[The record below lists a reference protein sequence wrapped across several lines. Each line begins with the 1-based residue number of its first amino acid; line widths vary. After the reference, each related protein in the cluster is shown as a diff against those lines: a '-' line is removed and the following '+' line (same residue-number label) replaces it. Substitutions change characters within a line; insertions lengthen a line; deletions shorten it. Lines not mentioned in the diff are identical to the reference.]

1 MPLRIFLLV
10 KALFLMLMAKIFN
23 KQNIFLLLLIGMVV
37 MARLIPFDK
46 SYNQYFNLSG
56 FIDWGI
62 AVIFLLYGLKLNLKE
77 VVKDI
82 SNWKLHLLIQSGT
95 FILFPLLVLMF
106 YPLVKGSEYYE
117 IWLSIFFLAALPSTV
132 SSSVVMVSIAKGNVT
147 SAIFNASI
155 SGLIGIVM
163 TPLLMSFFLT
173 SESGSGNHGEVLQQL
188 LMKVLLPIILGI
200 VLNPVFKKWITKYSN
215 IIAEFDRL
223 IILLIVY
230 ESFSTAFIENIFS
243 SVPSIIFL
251 ILAFSVVFLFF
262 AVYNILKFISE
273 KMKFNAKDIITVTF
287 CGSKKSLVHG
297 SLFLLVL
304 NIPQEQTV
312 LFLLPVMVY
321 HSFQLFYVSWLA
333 SKIAGRSI
341 ENKV

>member
-1 MPLRIFLLV
+1 
-10 KALFLMLMAKIFN
+10 MLMAKIFN
-23 KQNIFLLLLIGMVV
+23 KQNVFLLLLIGMVF
-37 MARLIPFDK
+37 MGYLIPFRE
-46 SYNQYFNLSG
+46 SYNSYFNLSA

-62 AVIFLLYGLKLNLKE
+62 AAIFLLYGLKLNLKE
-77 VVKDI
+77 VIKDI
-82 SNWKLHLLIQSGT
+82 TNWKLHLLIQSGT
-95 FILFPLLVLMF
+95 FILFPLLVLIF
-106 YPLVKGSEYYE
+106 YPLVKGSAYQE
-117 IWLSIFFLAALPSTV
+117 IWLAIFFLACLPSTV

-173 SESGSGNHGEVLQQL
+173 SAAGSGNHGDVLQQL
-188 LMKVLLPIILGI
+188 LIKVLLPIILGI
-200 VLNPVFKKWITKYSN
+200 LLNPVFKKWVTKYSN
-215 IIAEFDRL
+215 SIAEFDRL

-243 SVPSIIFL
+243 SVPPVTFL

-262 AVYNILKFISE
+262 TVYNILKLIAG
-273 KMKFNAKDIITVTF
+273 KMDFKREDIITVAF

-304 NIPQEQTV
+304 GIPEDKKV

-333 SKIAGRSI
+333 GKIAEKSSKINPS
-341 ENKV
+341 

>member
-1 MPLRIFLLV
+1 MTT
-10 KALFLMLMAKIFN
+10 IFN
-23 KQNIFLLLLIGMVV
+23 KQNVFLLLLIVMVLL
-37 MARLIPFDK
+37 AKLIPFHE
-46 SYNQYFNLSG
+46 SYNQYFNLVG

-62 AVIFLLYGLKLNLKE
+62 AGIFLLYGLKLNLKE

-95 FILFPLLVLMF
+95 FILFPLLVLIF
-106 YPLVKGSEYYE
+106 YPLVKDSEYYN
-117 IWLSIFFLAALPSTV
+117 IWLSIFFLACLPSTV

-155 SGLIGIVM
+155 SGLIGIII
-163 TPLLMSFFLT
+163 TSLLMSFFLT
-173 SESGSGNHGEVLQQL
+173 SDSSSGDQSEIIQQL
-188 LMKVLLPIILGI
+188 LLKVLLPIILG
-200 VLNPVFKKWITKYSN
+200 VLLNPFLKKWVAKYSN

-230 ESFSTAFIENIFS
+230 ESFSTAFVENVFV
-243 SVPSIIFL
+243 SVPSIVFVV
-251 ILAFSVVFLFF
+251 LASSVVFLFF
-262 AVYNILKFISE
+262 TVYHILKRIATQL
-273 KMKFNAKDIITVTF
+273 KFKPKDIITTTF

-304 NIPQEQTV
+304 GIPDDQKV
-312 LFLLPVMVY
+312 LFLLPVMIY

-333 SKIAGRSI
+333 NKIAKRTTSVG
-341 ENKV
+341 V

>member
-1 MPLRIFLLV
+1 MKLMTTIFS
-10 KALFLMLMAKIFN
+10 
-23 KQNIFLLLLIGMVV
+23 KQNVFLLLLIVMVLL
-37 MARLIPFDK
+37 AKLIPFHE
-46 SYNQYFNLSG
+46 SYNQYFNLAG

-77 VVKDI
+77 VVKDV

-95 FILFPLLVLMF
+95 FIIFPLLALIF
-106 YPLVKGSEYYE
+106 YPFAKDSEYFNL
-117 IWLSIFFLAALPSTV
+117 WLSVFFLASLPSTV

-155 SGLIGIVM
+155 SGIIGIIM

-173 SESGSGNHGEVLQQL
+173 ANSEGGNQTEIIEQL
-188 LMKVLLPIILGI
+188 LLKVLLPIILGI
-200 VLNPVFKKWITKYSN
+200 LLNPFFKKWVTKYAN
-215 IIAEFDRL
+215 IISEFDRL

-230 ESFSTAFIENIFS
+230 ESFSTAFLENVFV
-243 SVPSIIFL
+243 SVPALVFVV
-251 ILAFSVVFLFF
+251 LAFSVIFLFF
-262 AVYNILKFISE
+262 TTYYILKLIAT
-273 KMKFNAKDIITVTF
+273 KLKFKPKDIITATF

-304 NIPQEQTV
+304 GIPNDQKV
-312 LFLLPVMVY
+312 LFLLPVMIY

-333 SKIAGRSI
+333 SYIAKKSAAVEGQEI
-341 ENKV
+341 I

>member
-1 MPLRIFLLV
+1 MP
-10 KALFLMLMAKIFN
+10 KIFN
-23 KQNIFLLLLIGMVV
+23 KQNIFLLLLIVMVM
-37 MARLIPFDK
+37 MAKLIPFQE
-46 SYNQYFNLSG
+46 SYNTYFNLSA

-62 AVIFLLYGLKLNLKE
+62 AGIFLLYGLKLNLKE
-77 VVKDI
+77 VVKDV

-95 FILFPLLVLMF
+95 FILFPLLVLVF
-106 YPLVKGSEYYE
+106 YPFIKETQYYN
-117 IWLSIFFLAALPSTV
+117 IWLSVFFLASLPSTV

-155 SGLIGIVM
+155 SGLIGIIM
-163 TPLLMSFFLT
+163 TPLLMSFFLA
-173 SESGSGNHGEVLQQL
+173 SNSSSGNQTEIIEQL
-188 LMKVLLPIILGI
+188 LIKVLLPIILG
-200 VLNPVFKKWITKYSN
+200 VLLNPLFKKWVTKYSS

-230 ESFSTAFIENIFS
+230 ESFSSAFIENIFV
-243 SVPSIIFL
+243 SVPSLVFV

-262 AVYNILKFISE
+262 TVYHILKFLAE
-273 KMKFNAKDIITVTF
+273 RLNFNPKDVITTTF

-304 NIPQEQTV
+304 GIPDEQKV
-312 LFLLPVMVY
+312 LFLLPVMIY

-333 SKIAGRSI
+333 NKIAKRMEII
-341 ENKV
+341 EP

>member
-1 MPLRIFLLV
+1 MKLITKIFTKQNVFLFLLV
-10 KALFLMLMAKIFN
+10 AMVLMAEA
-23 KQNIFLLLLIGMVV
+23 V
-37 MARLIPFDK
+37 PFHE

-62 AVIFLLYGLKLNLKE
+62 AGIFLLYGLKLNLKE
-77 VVKDI
+77 VVKDV

-95 FILFPLLVLMF
+95 FIIFPLLALIF
-106 YPLVKGSEYYE
+106 YPFLKDTPYYS
-117 IWLSIFFLAALPSTV
+117 IWLSVFFLASLPSTV

-155 SGLIGIVM
+155 SGIIGIVM

-173 SESGSGNHGEVLQQL
+173 SNAEGGNQTEIIEQL
-188 LMKVLLPIILGI
+188 LLKVLLPIILGI
-200 VLNPVFKKWITKYSN
+200 LLNPFFKKWVTKYSN
-215 IIAEFDRL
+215 VISEFDRL

-230 ESFSTAFIENIFS
+230 ESFSTAFIENIFV
-243 SVPSIIFL
+243 SVPSFVFIV
-251 ILAFSVVFLFF
+251 LALSVVFLFF
-262 AVYNILKFISE
+262 TTYNILKFIAE
-273 KMKFNAKDIITVTF
+273 KINCKPKDVITATF

-304 NIPQEQTV
+304 GIGDDQKV
-312 LFLLPVMVY
+312 LFLLPVMIY

-333 SKIAGRSI
+333 NRIANRTAV
-341 ENKV
+341 EN

>member
-1 MPLRIFLLV
+1 MRLIYKIFTKQNTFLFLLIV
-10 KALFLMLMAKIFN
+10 MVLLAK
-23 KQNIFLLLLIGMVV
+23 
-37 MARLIPFDK
+37 LIPFQP
-46 SYNQYFNLSG
+46 SYNQYFNLSA

-62 AVIFLLYGLKLNLKE
+62 AGIFLLYGLKLNLKE
-77 VVKDI
+77 VAKDV

-95 FILFPLLVLMF
+95 FILFPLLVLIF
-106 YPLVKGSEYYE
+106 YPFVKDSQYYN
-117 IWLSIFFLAALPSTV
+117 IWLSVFFLASLPSTV

-155 SGLIGIVM
+155 SGIIGIVM
-163 TPLLMSFFLT
+163 TPLLMSFFLV
-173 SESGSGNHGEVLQQL
+173 SNSSSGNQTEIIEQL
-188 LMKVLLPIILGI
+188 LIKVLLPIILG
-200 VLNPVFKKWITKYSN
+200 VLLNPLLKKWVTKYSN

-230 ESFSTAFIENIFS
+230 ESFSSAFIENIFA
-243 SVPSIIFL
+243 SVPSLVFV
-251 ILAFSVVFLFF
+251 ILAFSVVFLFLT
-262 AVYNILKFISE
+262 VYHVLKFFAE
-273 KMKFNAKDIITVTF
+273 RLTFKAKDVITTTF

-304 NIPQEQTV
+304 GIPDEQKV

-333 SKIAGRSI
+333 NRIAKRM
-341 ENKV
+341 ELVEA

>member
-1 MPLRIFLLV
+1 M
-10 KALFLMLMAKIFN
+10 KLMATIFN
-23 KQNIFLLLLIGMVV
+23 KQNVFLFLLIVMVLL
-37 MARLIPFDK
+37 AKLIPFYE
-46 SYNQYFNLSG
+46 SYNQYFNLTG

-62 AVIFLLYGLKLNLKE
+62 AGIFLLYGLKLNLKE

-95 FILFPLLVLMF
+95 FIVFPLLVLLF
-106 YPLVKGSEYYE
+106 YPLVKDSEYYN
-117 IWLSIFFLAALPSTV
+117 IWLSIFFLACLPSTV

-155 SGLIGIVM
+155 SGLIGIIM
-163 TPLLMSFFLT
+163 TPLLMSFFLNPDSSSGDQ
-173 SESGSGNHGEVLQQL
+173 SEIIQQL
-188 LMKVLLPIILGI
+188 LLKVLLPIILG
-200 VLNPVFKKWITKYSN
+200 VLLNPFLKKWVAKYSN

-230 ESFSTAFIENIFS
+230 ESFSTAFVENVFV
-243 SVPSIIFL
+243 SVPSIVFVV
-251 ILAFSVVFLFF
+251 LASSVVFLFF
-262 AVYNILKFISE
+262 TVYHILKRIATQL
-273 KMKFNAKDIITVTF
+273 KFKPKDIITTTF

-304 NIPQEQTV
+304 GIPDDQKV
-312 LFLLPVMVY
+312 LFLLPVMIY

-333 SKIAGRSI
+333 NKIAKRTTSVG
-341 ENKV
+341 V

>member
-1 MPLRIFLLV
+1 MKLMTKIFTKQNTFLFLLV
-10 KALFLMLMAKIFN
+10 AMVLMAK
-23 KQNIFLLLLIGMVV
+23 
-37 MARLIPFDK
+37 LIPFK
-46 SYNQYFNLSG
+46 ASYNQYFDLSG

-62 AVIFLLYGLKLNLKE
+62 AGIFLLYGLKLNLKE
-77 VVKDI
+77 VVKDV

-95 FILFPLLVLMF
+95 FIIFPLLVLIF
-106 YPLVKGSEYYE
+106 YPFVKDSQYYN
-117 IWLSIFFLAALPSTV
+117 IWLSVFFLASLPSTV

-155 SGLIGIVM
+155 SGIIGIVM

-173 SESGSGNHGEVLQQL
+173 SNGEGGDQIEIIEQL
-188 LMKVLLPIILGI
+188 LLKVLLPIILGI
-200 VLNPVFKKWITKYSN
+200 LLNPVFKKWVTKYSS

-230 ESFSTAFIENIFS
+230 ESFSSAFIENIFA
-243 SVPSIIFL
+243 SVPSLVFI
-251 ILAFSVVFLFF
+251 ILALSVVFLFF
-262 AVYNILKFISE
+262 SVYEMLKFLAK
-273 KMKFNAKDIITVTF
+273 KMNFKSKEIITATF

-304 NIPQEQTV
+304 GIPDEQKV

-333 SKIAGRSI
+333 NKIAKRMEIIAS
-341 ENKV
+341 

>member
-1 MPLRIFLLV
+1 MSR
-10 KALFLMLMAKIFN
+10 IFN
-23 KQNIFLLLLIGMVV
+23 KQNTFLFLLIAMVV
-37 MARLIPFDK
+37 LAKVFPFHD

-62 AVIFLLYGLKLNLKE
+62 AGIFLLYGLKLNLKE
-77 VVKDI
+77 VLKDV

-95 FILFPLLVLMF
+95 FVIFPLLALMF
-106 YPLVKGSEYYE
+106 YPFFKDTNYE
-117 IWLSIFFLAALPSTV
+117 NIWLSVFFLASLPSTV

-155 SGLIGIVM
+155 SGIIGIVM

-173 SESGSGNHGEVLQQL
+173 ASGESDNQSEIIQQL
-188 LMKVLLPIILGI
+188 LLKVLLPIILGI
-200 VLNPVFKKWITKYSN
+200 ILNPVFKKWVTKYAN
-215 IIAEFDRL
+215 IISEFDRL

-230 ESFSTAFIENIFS
+230 ESFSHAFIDNIFVA
-243 SVPSIIFL
+243 VPAAVFVVI
-251 ILAFSVVFLFF
+251 AFSVIFLFF
-262 AVYNILKFISE
+262 ATYYILKFIAE
-273 KMKFNAKDIITVTF
+273 KLNFKPKDVITTTF

-304 NIPQEQTV
+304 GIPDDQKV
-312 LFLLPVMVY
+312 LFLLPVMIY

-333 SKIAGRSI
+333 
-341 ENKV
+341 NKFAKTTEV

>member
-1 MPLRIFLLV
+1 
-10 KALFLMLMAKIFN
+10 MAKIFN
-23 KQNIFLLLLIGMVV
+23 KQNVFLLLLIGMVF
-37 MARLIPFDK
+37 MGYLIPFHE
-46 SYNQYFNLSG
+46 SYNSYFNLSA

-77 VVKDI
+77 VIKDI

-95 FILFPLLVLMF
+95 FILFPLLVLIF
-106 YPLVKGSEYYE
+106 YPFVKGSEYHE
-117 IWLSIFFLAALPSTV
+117 IWLSLFFLACLPSTV

-173 SESGSGNHGEVLQQL
+173 SESGSGDHGEVLQQL

-200 VLNPVFKKWITKYSN
+200 ILNPVFKKWVTKYSG

-243 SVPSIIFL
+243 SVPPVTFL

-262 AVYNILKFISE
+262 TVYNVLKLIAR
-273 KMKFNAKDIITVTF
+273 KMGFTAQNIITVAF

-304 NIPQEQTV
+304 GIPEEKKV

-333 SKIAGRSI
+333 GRIAEKSLRKKEI
-341 ENKV
+341 NF

>member
-1 MPLRIFLLV
+1 MTKIFSKQNLFLILLV
-10 KALFLMLMAKIFN
+10 I
-23 KQNIFLLLLIGMVV
+23 MVI
-37 MARLIPFDK
+37 MARWIPFRE
-46 SYNQYFNLSG
+46 SYNSYFNLSA

-62 AVIFLLYGLKLNLKE
+62 AGIFLLYGLKLDLKE

-82 SNWKLHLLIQSGT
+82 ANWKLHVLIQSGT

-106 YPLVKGSEYYE
+106 YPLIKDSGYVNV
-117 IWLSIFFLAALPSTV
+117 WLSVFFLACLPSTV

-163 TPLLMSFFLT
+163 TPLLMSFFLVPA
-173 SESGSGNHGEVLQQL
+173 EGSGDQGEIIQQL
-188 LMKVLLPIILGI
+188 LIKVLLPIILGI
-200 VLNPVFKKWITKYSN
+200 LLNPVLKKWVTRYSSA
-215 IIAEFDRL
+215 IAEFDRL

-230 ESFSTAFIENIFS
+230 ESFSTAFTENIFA
-243 SVPSIIFL
+243 SVPSLVFL
-251 ILAFSVVFLFF
+251 ILAFSVLFLFF
-262 AVYNILKFISE
+262 IVYHILKFVST
-273 KMKFNAKDIITVTF
+273 KMKFNREDRITATF

-304 NIPQEQTV
+304 GIPDDQKV
-312 LFLLPVMVY
+312 LFLLPVMIY

-333 SKIAGRSI
+333 NKLAK
-341 ENKV
+341 ENTATKS

>member
-1 MPLRIFLLV
+1 MVLV
-10 KALFLMLMAKIFN
+10 AK
-23 KQNIFLLLLIGMVV
+23 LV
-37 MARLIPFDK
+37 PFHE
-46 SYNQYFNLSG
+46 SYNQYFNLAG

-62 AVIFLLYGLKLNLKE
+62 AGIFLLYGLKLNLKE

-95 FILFPLLVLMF
+95 FIIFPLLVLIF
-106 YPLVKGSEYYE
+106 YPFVKDSEYYN
-117 IWLSIFFLAALPSTV
+117 IWLSIFFLASLPSTV

-155 SGLIGIVM
+155 SGIIGILM
-163 TPLLMSFFLT
+163 TPLLMSFFLYSN
-173 SESGSGNHGEVLQQL
+173 SETGNQNEIIQQL
-188 LMKVLLPIILGI
+188 LIKVLLPIVLG
-200 VLNPVFKKWITKYSN
+200 VLLNPFLKKWVTKYSN

-230 ESFSTAFIENIFS
+230 ESFSTAFIENIFV
-243 SVPSIIFL
+243 SVPSIVFL
-251 ILAFSVVFLFF
+251 VLAFSVVFLFF
-262 AVYNILKFISE
+262 TVYYILKFIST
-273 KMKFNAKDIITVTF
+273 KLKFKPKDIITTTF

-304 NIPQEQTV
+304 GIPNDQKV
-312 LFLLPVMVY
+312 LFLLPVMIY

-333 SKIAGRSI
+333 NKIAKKMSDN
-341 ENKV
+341 EV

>member
-1 MPLRIFLLV
+1 ML
-10 KALFLMLMAKIFN
+10 KAKVFN
-23 KQNIFLLLLIGMVV
+23 KQNVFLFLLIGMVL
-37 MARLIPFDK
+37 MSKLIPFDK
-46 SYNQYFNLSG
+46 SYNQYFNLSA

-62 AVIFLLYGLKLNLKE
+62 AGIFLLYGLKLNLKE

-95 FILFPLLVLMF
+95 FILFPLLVLIF
-106 YPLVKGSEYYE
+106 YPLVKGTGYE
-117 IWLSIFFLAALPSTV
+117 DIWLSLFFLAALPSTV

-173 SESGSGNHGEVLQQL
+173 SQSGSGDQGEVIQQL
-188 LMKVLLPIILGI
+188 LMKVLLPIVLGI
-200 VLNPVFKKWITKYSN
+200 VFNPVFKKWVTKYSK
-215 IIAEFDRL
+215 IIAEFDKL

-243 SVPSIIFL
+243 SVPAVVFL

-262 AVYNILKFISE
+262 AVYNTLKFISL
-273 KMKFNAKDIITVTF
+273 KMGFNAKDIITVTF

-304 NIPQEQTV
+304 NIPEEQKV
-312 LFLLPVMVY
+312 LFLLPVMIY

-333 SKIAGRSI
+333 SKIAERSD
-341 ENKV
+341 NKYPDSGKETK